1 LDETMRRLLDEH
13 LAAQE
18 VLDTACRLTHVS
30 TVMRYPLPLPGRRQ
44 PRQGV
49 QLRLRLDAGIA
60 DRARDVSL
68 QLPGQHLRGH
78 RDYQARLLTDA
89 VMTAI
94 ARQEPIS
101 DEVLDGVM
109 PLLRHGAALGLWR
122 LVTAATSTRSE
133 LEVFKRAE
141 SSRTARM
148 AGEPSNQNLWVE
160 RVAAALRE
168 EDDVAW
174 HAAYRSEAAQ
184 FLARRLL
191 PVDADAMENV
201 LFEQD
206 SNSWRNLLASPPMAG
221 FRGRE
226 QSFEG
231 RGGSAVWRAKRRV
244 EQDEMLRWLSQ
255 SHRPEA
261 CRVKEVDPPGW
272 TLRIPDHWQSVMFP
286 ARRPLPPVWAAHLD
300 AGRVVDIGAG
310 GRPELWP
317 TVDGPDGEIIPV
329 PRFEHVSTVAPSI
342 GREELIEMVLVDLT
356 YRPLIANGEPTKNS
370 SFDADSTMEHF
381 GPFAHELDTGS
392 LDEDLLDADWIVDDF
407 RYEPYVEGVVYD
419 QYVDEWEAGPIML
432 TAHRAFNLGLIDESE
447 RDALLEQARLATQDA
462 MREIV
467 ASLVGKNDALGD
479 ELRAAMDEPY
489 RFVRLA
495 GRAKQFLSIT
505 ESSWTWPVTSIAA
518 AIADHAVSARAVE
531 HLARLVVLR
540 CKRRLE
546 RSMEQAARAAF
557 DRFPERQ

>member
-1 LDETMRRLLDEH
+1 MRRLLDEH

-18 VLDTACRLTHVS
+18 VLETACRLTHVS
-30 TVMRYPLPLPGRRQ
+30 TVMRYPLPLPGRHQ

-60 DRARDVSL
+60 DRAREVSL

-78 RDYQARLLTDA
+78 RDYQARLLTDV

-133 LEVFKRAE
+133 LEVYKRAE

-191 PVDADAMENV
+191 PVDADAMEKV

-206 SNSWRNLLASPPMAG
+206 SPSWRNLLASPPMAG

-231 RGGSAVWRAKRRV
+231 RGGSAVWRAERRV

-286 ARRPLPPVWAAHLD
+286 ARRPLPPVWAAHLG

-329 PRFEHVSTVAPSI
+329 PRLEHVSTVVPSV

-356 YRPLIANGEPTKNS
+356 YHPLIANGEPTKTS
-370 SFDADSTMEHF
+370 SFDADSPMEHF
-381 GPFAHELDTGS
+381 GPFAHELGTGG
-392 LDEDLLDADWIVDDF
+392 LDEDLPDADWIVDDF
-407 RYEPYVEGVVYD
+407 GYDPYVEGVAYD
-419 QYVDEWEAGPIML
+419 QYVDEWEAGPITL

-467 ASLVGKNDALGD
+467 ASLVGKNDALCD

-495 GRAKQFLSIT
+495 RRAKQFLSIT

-518 AIADHAVSARAVE
+518 AIVDDTVSARAVE

-557 DRFPERQ
+557 DRFSEHQ

>member
-1 LDETMRRLLDEH
+1 VRVPQAAREALERIARRWRQSLDETMRRLLDEH

-244 EQDEMLRWLSQ
+244 EQG
-255 SHRPEA
+255 
-261 CRVKEVDPPGW
+261 C
-272 TLRIPDHWQSVMFP
+272 
-286 ARRPLPPVWAAHLD
+286 
-300 AGRVVDIGAG
+300 
-310 GRPELWP
+310 
-317 TVDGPDGEIIPV
+317 
-329 PRFEHVSTVAPSI
+329 VSS
-342 GREELIEMVLVDLT
+342 
-356 YRPLIANGEPTKNS
+356 
-370 SFDADSTMEHF
+370 
-381 GPFAHELDTGS
+381 
-392 LDEDLLDADWIVDDF
+392 
-407 RYEPYVEGVVYD
+407 
-419 QYVDEWEAGPIML
+419 
-432 TAHRAFNLGLIDESE
+432 
-447 RDALLEQARLATQDA
+447 
-462 MREIV
+462 
-467 ASLVGKNDALGD
+467 
-479 ELRAAMDEPY
+479 
-489 RFVRLA
+489 
-495 GRAKQFLSIT
+495 
-505 ESSWTWPVTSIAA
+505 
-518 AIADHAVSARAVE
+518 
-531 HLARLVVLR
+531 
-540 CKRRLE
+540 
-546 RSMEQAARAAF
+546 
-557 DRFPERQ
+557 